1 MNDVCSIIVVQ
12 QKIKQLTSEYYH
24 NLLVI
29 IDDLWNIGDAK
40 PLVKAFSNCKTILTS
55 RMNNIE
61 QYIPSKQSVIIG
73 EMTQHEAI
81 CLLTSGVIDY
91 SQLSQE
97 DVSLLDELAQDV
109 HLWPLLLSLVRG

>member
-1 MNDVCSIIVVQ
+1 MHDVRSIIVVQ

-29 IDDLWNIGDAK
+29 IDDLWNIGDAE

-61 QYIPSKQSVIIG
+61 
-73 EMTQHEAI
+73 
-81 CLLTSGVIDY
+81 
-91 SQLSQE
+91 
-97 DVSLLDELAQDV
+97 
-109 HLWPLLLSLVRG
+109 